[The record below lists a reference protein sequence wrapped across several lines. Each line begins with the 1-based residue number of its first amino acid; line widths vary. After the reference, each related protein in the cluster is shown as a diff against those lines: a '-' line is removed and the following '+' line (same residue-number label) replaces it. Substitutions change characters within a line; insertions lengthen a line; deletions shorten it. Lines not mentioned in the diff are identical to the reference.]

1 MEPED
6 AMGGG
11 GLGANDSVVNVLW
24 PRADDQMP
32 TPEAALLVLY
42 SIVFAVGVS
51 GNLLIIVAACQNSRH
66 LPVRNNLL
74 INLCVS
80 DLLVTSLSGPVSALI
95 ALNTNYHES
104 LVASAASITAS
115 LQWVC
120 RSVFYIQSMPV
131 AASTFSLMMLS
142 LDRLVFFFV
151 REILIAYLC
160 ASILEQIPQNVFP
173 CLSFF

>member
-6 AMGGG
+6 AMAGEGVG
-11 GLGANDSVVNVLW
+11 TNESDVNVLW
-24 PRADDQMP
+24 PRADEQMP
-32 TPEAALLVLY
+32 TPEAALLIFY
-42 SIVFAVGVS
+42 SIVFVVGVS
-51 GNLLIIVAACQNSRH
+51 GNLLIIVAACQNSRN
-66 LPVRNNLL
+66 LPVRNKLL

-104 LVASAASITAS
+104 LVASAAAITAS

-142 LDRLVFFFV
+142 LDR
-151 REILIAYLC
+151 
-160 ASILEQIPQNVFP
+160 
-173 CLSFF
+173 